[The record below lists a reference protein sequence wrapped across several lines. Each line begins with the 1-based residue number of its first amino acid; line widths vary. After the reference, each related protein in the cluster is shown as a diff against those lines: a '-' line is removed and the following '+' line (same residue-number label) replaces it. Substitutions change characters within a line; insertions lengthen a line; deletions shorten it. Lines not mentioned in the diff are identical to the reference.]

1 VNSEFNRD
9 IFSRLNCNTYHFGN
23 AVDPA
28 FFGTP
33 CVRSGTVKVGYLG
46 WVTKRTDVA
55 ILEHIAAAKPECQ
68 VLGAAPGTV
77 QAREHLR
84 IAADGPG
91 FVRAIEETLVN
102 DTPNAARRRVEA
114 VVRETWELRVRSML
128 EPIFAGWAERTP
140 SRVVAGN
147 EYYQSMRL

>member
-1 VNSEFNRD
+1 M
-9 IFSRLNCNTYHFGN
+9 
-23 AVDPA
+23 
-28 FFGTP
+28 
-33 CVRSGTVKVGYLG
+33 
-46 WVTKRTDVA
+46 TDVEQA
-55 ILEHIAAAKPECQ
+55 TAPSFLASLDICLMPHVECAYSKSMHPLKLLQ
-68 VLGAAPGTV
+68 YLASSRPVVTTAVTGV
-77 QAREHLR
+77 ERWIEHLR

-147 EYYQSMRL
+147 EYYQSFRL